1 MMIRESKVLSALMFS
16 DILTGLCFSFFISL
30 IGLGGISII
39 LSIFL
44 ALHFLTQSAH

>member
-1 MMIRESKVLSALMFS
+1 MMIRESKVFAGLMVGG
-16 DILTGLCFSFFISL
+16 ILTGLSFSFFISL

>member
-1 MMIRESKVLSALMFS
+1 MMIRESKVFVALMIRS
-16 DILTGLCFSFFISL
+16 ILTGLGFSFFISL